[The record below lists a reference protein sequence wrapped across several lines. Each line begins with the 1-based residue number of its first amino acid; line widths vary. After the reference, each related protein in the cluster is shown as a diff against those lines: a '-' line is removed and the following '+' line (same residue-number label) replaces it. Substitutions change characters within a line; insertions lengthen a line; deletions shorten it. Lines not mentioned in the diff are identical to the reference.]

1 MEQNG
6 SDDCKS
12 MSSPPPWKL
21 AFRSSRRFIISVV
34 AMAIFTVVPIL
45 PTVLRTRASI
55 PDDESIF
62 GYCAD
67 RSTSRRVPFIIGLL
81 ALAGST
87 VMFWVATTVS
97 ALVIARVLQGLSAA
111 VVWTVGMALVV
122 DTVGQDQLGSA
133 MGYVSMAMTV
143 GTVFGP
149 FIGGTV

>member
-1 MEQNG
+1 
-6 SDDCKS
+6 
-12 MSSPPPWKL
+12 
-21 AFRSSRRFIISVV
+21 
-34 AMAIFTVVPIL
+34 
-45 PTVLRTRASI
+45 
-55 PDDESIF
+55 
-62 GYCAD
+62 
-67 RSTSRRVPFIIGLL
+67 
-81 ALAGST
+81 
-87 VMFWVATTVS
+87 MFWVATTVS